1 MKLKKN
7 WKICILCIV
16 MIAIGAVMCWRYFGN
31 EKGEVTSYAAE
42 FEEEQDKPES
52 DDQDAGVESGIE
64 IPGYKSIEIP
74 AGTKDVKIDL
84 TNPESNH
91 VYFEISFY
99 LPETDET
106 IYKSK
111 LIKPGQHIYEIT
123 LDREMEAGDYPLTVK
138 YATYKADDS
147 LTPQN
152 GADVNCT
159 LVVR

>member
-7 WKICILCIV
+7 WKIYVICIGIIV
-16 MIAIGAVMCWRYFGN
+16 IGVFAGWKYFNN
-31 EKGEVTSYAAE
+31 EKGKVTSYTAE
-42 FEEEQDKPES
+42 FEEDQDKPES
-52 DDQDAGVESGIE
+52 DDQNPGVESGIE

-99 LPETDET
+99 LPKTDET

-123 LDREMEAGDYPLTVK
+123 LEREMETGEYPLTLK
-138 YATYKADDS
+138 YATYKADES

-152 GADVNCT
+152 GAEVNCT
-159 LVVR
+159 LVVK

>member
-1 MKLKKN
+1 MNLKKN
-7 WKICILCIV
+7 WKICVICIV
-16 MIAIGAVMCWRYFGN
+16 LIGIGAVISWKYFKD
-31 EKGEVTSYAAE
+31 EKGEVTSYTAE
-42 FEEEQDKPES
+42 FEENQEKPES
-52 DDQDAGVESGIE
+52 DNQKSGVESGIE

-84 TNPESNH
+84 TNPESNN

-123 LDREMEAGDYPLTVK
+123 LDREMEAGEYPLTLK
-138 YATYKADDS
+138 YATYKADES
-147 LTPQN
+147 LTAQN

-159 LVVR
+159 LIVK